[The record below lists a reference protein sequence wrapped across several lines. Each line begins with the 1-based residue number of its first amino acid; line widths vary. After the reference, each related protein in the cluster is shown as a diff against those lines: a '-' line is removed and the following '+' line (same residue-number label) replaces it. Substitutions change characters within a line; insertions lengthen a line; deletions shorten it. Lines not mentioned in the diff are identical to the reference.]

1 MTPDD
6 LEELFA
12 VSHLRP
18 ELAQVSAHWRD
29 LALYIFA
36 ELPPSAER
44 TLAVRSLWES
54 KNLAIYAKTK
64 AMNAAEKGIEL

>member
-1 MTPDD
+1 MTLED

-18 ELAQVSAHWRD
+18 DMAQVSAHWRD

-44 TLAVRSLWES
+44 TLAVRALWES
-54 KNLAIYAKTK
+54 KNMAIYAKMRAIK
-64 AMNAAEKGIEL
+64 AAEKGIEL